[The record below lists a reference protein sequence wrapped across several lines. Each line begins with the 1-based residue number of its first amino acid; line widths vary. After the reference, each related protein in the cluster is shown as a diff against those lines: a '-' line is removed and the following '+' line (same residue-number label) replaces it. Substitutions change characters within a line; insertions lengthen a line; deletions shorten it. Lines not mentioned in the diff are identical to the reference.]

1 MEIISGRRV
10 SGGYVMGKMKIIRR
24 HRSITELT
32 RSSDPESEKNLLDEA
47 VAKLEAEMDKMYRNA
62 LLRVGESEASIFE
75 IHKMMLS
82 DEDFIGEA
90 ERLIREEKYTAA
102 GAVRKS
108 GEILAETFRTME
120 TEYMKARAADIIA
133 VSDRLCSIISGDDGL
148 PTLTEPSIIAADDF
162 TPAETVMLDRDS
174 VLGFITEGGSDMSH
188 TAILARMMGIPAVV
202 SVGRIPDELDGH
214 IVMLDGKNGKA
225 YIDPDEEVKREY
237 EQAMKSNESER
248 LRLEKMRGVRL
259 KNSMG
264 ERVFISANAGEP
276 DDIDEAVKNDAEGV
290 GLFRSEF
297 IFMSRT
303 KPPTEDEQF
312 EIYRT
317 AAKKLKGAELV
328 VRTLDVGADKRI
340 SYLSG
345 GRGTP
350 AGKYGSS
357 SAEITNTPTSLF
369 NSSRGVVS
377 EPNPALGI
385 RGVRL
390 CLKMPELLFTQL
402 RALYRAAADYRLSVL
417 IPMIVLPSEVD
428 RVREIASSVVESLEK
443 AGIRYGRMK
452 LGIMIETPS
461 AAILADILA
470 PMVDFF
476 SIGTN
481 DLIQYTVAADRENPD
496 VEYLTSPIPESVR
509 RCIRMTCDAAKR
521 EGIPVCVC
529 GELGADTGETKFL
542 LECGVTRLS
551 VSPKSIL
558 RVREKAAR
566 ALGYNEVKNKI
577 ITEIGTAI
585 N

>member
-1 MEIISGRRV
+1 MKIISGRKV

-24 HRSITELT
+24 KRSIDELT
-32 RSSDPESEKNLLDEA
+32 RAADPESEKKHLDDA
-47 VAKLEAEMDKMYRNA
+47 VVKLEAEMDKMYRNA

-82 DEDFIGEA
+82 DDDFIGEA
-90 ERLIREEKYTAA
+90 YRLIREEDYTAT

-120 TEYMKARAADIIA
+120 TEYMKARAADIAA
-133 VSDRLCSIISGDDGL
+133 VSDRLCSIISGEDAM
-148 PTLTEPSIIAADDF
+148 PSLTEPAIIAADDL

-188 TAILARMMGIPAVV
+188 TAILARMMGIPAIV

-214 IVMLDGKNGKA
+214 TVMLDGINGKA
-225 YIDPDEEVKREY
+225 YIDPSDEVKREY
-237 EQAMKSNESER
+237 ERVMTESEGER
-248 LRLEKMRGVRL
+248 QRLEEMRGVRL

-264 ERVFISANAGEP
+264 ERVCISANAGEP
-276 DDIDEAVKNDAEGV
+276 DDIDEAIKNDAEGV

-303 KPPTEDEQF
+303 KPPTEDEQY
-312 EIYRT
+312 EIYKT
-317 AAKKLKGAELV
+317 AAKKLNGAELV

-340 SYLSG
+340 SYLTG
-345 GRGTP
+345 D
-350 AGKYGSS
+350 AKE
-357 SAEITNTPTSLF
+357 A
-369 NSSRGVVS
+369 
-377 EPNPALGI
+377 NPALGI
-385 RGVRL
+385 RAVRL
-390 CLKMPELLFTQL
+390 CLRMPTLLFTQL
-402 RALYRAAADYRLSVL
+402 RALYRAAAECRISVL

-428 RVREIASSVVESLEK
+428 KVREIADSVIDSLEK
-443 AGIRYGRMK
+443 SGIKYGRMK

-496 VEYLTSPIPESVR
+496 VEYLTSPLPESVR

-529 GELGADTGETKFL
+529 GELGADLNETKFL
-542 LECGVTRLS
+542 LSCGVTKLS

-566 ALGYNEVKNKI
+566 ALGYSDVKSDKI
-577 ITEIGTAI
+577 KEIGTVVK
-585 N
+585 